1 MWDYIF
7 AETMLMGDDDGIQGV
22 GGSNGGGERRVESP
36 SAESCIKSNARYLQ
50 SFLYCMNYKE
60 VLVPPTTDRH
70 SINIPSTYTI
80 VHYMLHVIRWQ
91 FKSNLWIYKIN
102 CVRLQQKLSLKDSAF
117 ELIICN

>member
-1 MWDYIF
+1 
-7 AETMLMGDDDGIQGV
+7 
-22 GGSNGGGERRVESP
+22 
-36 SAESCIKSNARYLQ
+36 
-50 SFLYCMNYKE
+50 MNYKE

-102 CVRLQQKLSLKDSAF
+102 CVHLQQKLSLKDSAF